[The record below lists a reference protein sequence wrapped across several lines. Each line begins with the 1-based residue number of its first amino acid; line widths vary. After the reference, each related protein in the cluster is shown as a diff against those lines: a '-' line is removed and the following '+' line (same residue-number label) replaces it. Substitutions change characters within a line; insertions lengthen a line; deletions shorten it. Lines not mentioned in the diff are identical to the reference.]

1 MEGLS
6 VHGQMHLVFVVVVS
20 RCELIM
26 ILAKSNMGCHGDPF
40 MVVSKENISYSM
52 GRLGLPAVTVFRN
65 MVVVAGGKLLSTE
78 GFYA

>member
-1 MEGLS
+1 
-6 VHGQMHLVFVVVVS
+6 
-20 RCELIM
+20 
-26 ILAKSNMGCHGDPF
+26 
-40 MVVSKENISYSM
+40 MVVSKENIGYSM

>member
-65 MVVVAGGKLLSTE
+65 MVVVVGWK
-78 GFYA
+78 